1 MNNILSGSWWW
12 WQSVN
17 SNLTAP
23 TSSHVSAAAKY
34 RLTVHNRPTAGP
46 DPVTKKPSDSD
57 FWCQKITKLY
67 HHKLSTQFCQC
78 QPVMTVSTKTKH
90 TKATISN
97 PNPTHSACNTL
108 HNSTIFI
115 KICTLVAW
123 MELDYV
129 LCVACGSGTVMLQH
143 WLRRLAF
150 CECPPESPMKCPR
163 PPQFTC
169 QHQALHIT
177 ERISSV
183 HWWDSFCINYF
194 KIAVAVSWM
203 SPRRA
208 EVSGGKLSVI
218 FKIMKN
224 WREALFSLFFNSH

>member
-129 LCVACGSGTVMLQH
+129 LCVACGSG
-143 WLRRLAF
+143 
-150 CECPPESPMKCPR
+150 S
-163 PPQFTC
+163 
-169 QHQALHIT
+169 
-177 ERISSV
+177 
-183 HWWDSFCINYF
+183 D
-194 KIAVAVSWM
+194 VAASAAASGVLWM
-203 SPRRA
+203 SSRITNEMPTPPTIYMSTPGTAHHRTNLISALMRFVLYQLFQNSCSCIMN
-208 EVSGGKLSVI
+208 ESKKGGSQWRKVVCNIQDNEKLKGGIVFFI
-218 FKIMKN
+218 F
-224 WREALFSLFFNSH
+224 

>member
-1 MNNILSGSWWW
+1 
-12 WQSVN
+12 
-17 SNLTAP
+17 
-23 TSSHVSAAAKY
+23 
-34 RLTVHNRPTAGP
+34 
-46 DPVTKKPSDSD
+46 
-57 FWCQKITKLY
+57 
-67 HHKLSTQFCQC
+67 
-78 QPVMTVSTKTKH
+78 MTVSTKTKH

-97 PNPTHSACNTL
+97 PNPTHSGCNTL
-108 HNSTIFI
+108 HSSTIFI

-177 ERISSV
+177 DEIHSVSIISKYVAHDVAESDRIEKRQPGQPRLRQNPKFFQKSDLKAPLSPQSSEDNLCLIL
-183 HWWDSFCINYF
+183 HCRGANNQSLN
-194 KIAVAVSWM
+194 
-203 SPRRA
+203 
-208 EVSGGKLSVI
+208 
-218 FKIMKN
+218 
-224 WREALFSLFFNSH
+224 LFFVKSGHLWPSGHGRPIVASGVSLKKSYKNVAQQ